1 MWLDGDRRACAGG
14 HCCAHRG
21 RAGEPVRGNTQ
32 RRTLLPPP
40 PAAAVRRPAT
50 PADARARVCVRPAPR
65 RHRTALEK
73 VNITEFAGSAKAA
86 GKPLTVLVN
95 DPHRVTDTPSF
106 IKALF
111 GLIDEAIEPA
121 NQPTYRM
128 VVSQGSHK
136 ANAEEIAAFELKL
149 LGEEFRPRFSEIHW
163 HTAYDEGLVQ
173 VGSNSFMPWMGE
185 KGFYL
190 ACGSLEPHYFAGVT
204 GAHKTLTV
212 GVWSYDSLQQNHSGS
227 MHPGSG
233 GMQLEGNPVYEGF
246 AAAIE
251 ELKADGCQ
259 MLVVNQLICNGAT
272 CGVFSGDPIT
282 ALHDGIAMVT
292 KCFAAT
298 ISGGPVDLIIA
309 EMDPPLNRDL
319 YQADKGIK
327 NTEFVVK
334 DGGVILLEAAC
345 EHGVGITHFVELM
358 KKAATY
364 EEAMALVNEKGY
376 SLGDHKAVK
385 LRNLTANRGVRIG
398 VISPAL
404 AADAAELEPILQM
417 KIFSTREEGATWANE
432 TLGSDYRSLLVHDA
446 GNLTLVLD
454 DSDSKM

>member
-1 MWLDGDRRACAGG
+1 M
-14 HCCAHRG
+14 
-21 RAGEPVRGNTQ
+21 NI
-32 RRTLLPPP
+32 
-40 PAAAVRRPAT
+40 AA
-50 PADARARVCVRPAPR
+50 
-65 RHRTALEK
+65 
-73 VNITEFAGSAKAA
+73 FASSAKEA

-106 IKALF
+106 IRALF
-111 GLIDEAIEPA
+111 GLLDEKIPA
-121 NQPTYRM
+121 ADQPVYRM

-136 ANAEEIAAFELKL
+136 ANAEEIAAFEFKL
-149 LGEEFRPRFSEIHW
+149 LGDEYRPRFSEIRW
-163 HTAYDEGLVQ
+163 HTAYDEGLVK

-212 GVWSYDSLQQNHSGS
+212 GVWSYDSLQQNHAGS

-272 CGVFSGDPIT
+272 CGVFSGDPIE
-282 ALHDGIAMVT
+282 ALHAGIPLVT

-298 ISGGPVDLIIA
+298 VSGGPVDLVIA
-309 EMDPPLNRDL
+309 EMDAPLNRDL

-327 NTEFVVK
+327 NTEFVVR
-334 DGGVILLEAAC
+334 DGGVILLEATC

-385 LRNLTANRGVRIG
+385 LRNLTGNRAVQIG
-398 VISPAL
+398 VVSAAL

-417 KIFSTREEGATWANE
+417 KIFSNREDGAAWANE
-432 TLGSDYRSLLVHDA
+432 ILGSSYRSLLVHDA

-454 DSDSKM
+454 EPDAHDDSKI